1 MFFGIPPEI
10 RNRIYHYALV
20 EEGVFISRDLKPPGL
35 LSTNRQ
41 VRSEAIKIWYLAND
55 FEIHVN
61 NCDASLYRAYLHNVI
76 KPMGHGLSAAF
87 EERLIVGLAEAN
99 WEKLKEWC
107 RMVWRG
113 ELIYR
118 EIEDDDVGDL
128 WAVVSTALTIAG
140 GSRMLPWD
148 VVERQLRGLRYVAGR
163 VDEAWVDQEG

>member
-1 MFFGIPPEI
+1 M
-10 RNRIYHYALV
+10 
-20 EEGVFISRDLKPPGL
+20 
-35 LSTNRQ
+35 
-41 VRSEAIKIWYLAND
+41 
-55 FEIHVN
+55 
-61 NCDASLYRAYLHNVI
+61 HNVI
-76 KPMGHGLSAAF
+76 KPMGHELSAAF

-99 WEKLKEWC
+99 WENLKEWC

-140 GSRMLPWD
+140 GSRMLLWD

-163 VDEAWVDQEG
+163 VDEEPVDQEG